1 MIGSRPSRQCGMRMP
16 RAPRAPR
23 AAARRLR
30 FPYRDSIGLDEESCR
45 ATPPRLARGTAGDV
59 RDGAPID
66 RHACRVAVRL
76 QVDRCASRAPKPI
89 SRHGPSTGGSRSRRL
104 QSRPGMPRVRIRLPD
119 GAHARRTW
127 RPVRARVRR
136 SGCAAHALPSAT
148 IMECMRAGAVRSV
161 EPTGRLDSFNSTHS
175 THSSAGGARRIA
187 KRTARGQVS
196 NSEEAC
202 RSPARC

>member
-59 RDGAPID
+59 RDGAD
-66 RHACRVAVRL
+66 RSTRMPCG
-76 QVDRCASRAPKPI
+76 CSASSRSLREPAPKPI

-104 QSRPGMPRVRIRLPD
+104 QFWPGMPRVRIRLPD

>member
-1 MIGSRPSRQCGMRMP
+1 MIGSRPSRQCGMRM
-16 RAPRAPR
+16 PRAPR

-59 RDGAPID
+59 RDGAD
-66 RHACRVAVRL
+66 RSTRMPCG
-76 QVDRCASRAPKPI
+76 CSASSRSLREPAPKPI

-104 QSRPGMPRVRIRLPD
+104 QFWPGMPRVRIRLPD

-161 EPTGRLDSFNSTHS
+161 EPTGRLDSFFNSTHS

>member
-1 MIGSRPSRQCGMRMP
+1 MIGSRPSRQCGMCMP

-23 AAARRLR
+23 AAACRLR

-45 ATPPRLARGTAGDV
+45 ATPRDLRGEPPATCAIP
-59 RDGAPID
+59 PID

-175 THSSAGGARRIA
+175 TPSSAGGARRIA

>member
-59 RDGAPID
+59 RDGAD
-66 RHACRVAVRL
+66 RSTRMPCG
-76 QVDRCASRAPKPI
+76 CSAS
-89 SRHGPSTGGSRSRRL
+89 SRSVREPRAEADLPSWALNRRL
-104 QSRPGMPRVRIRLPD
+104 AFATIAFPAGNAACSHSFAG
-119 GAHARRTW
+119 RRACAQAW

>member
-1 MIGSRPSRQCGMRMP
+1 MIGSRPSRQCGMRM
-16 RAPRAPR
+16 PRAPR

-59 RDGAPID
+59 RDGAD
-66 RHACRVAVRL
+66 RSTRMPCG
-76 QVDRCASRAPKPI
+76 CSASSRSLREPAPKPI

-104 QSRPGMPRVRIRLPD
+104 QFRPGMPRVRIRLPD

-136 SGCAAHALPSAT
+136 SGCTAHALPSAT

-161 EPTGRLDSFNSTHS
+161 EPTGRLDSFFNSTHS

>member
-1 MIGSRPSRQCGMRMP
+1 MIGSRPSRQCGMRM
-16 RAPRAPR
+16 PRAPR

-59 RDGAPID
+59 RDGAD
-66 RHACRVAVRL
+66 RSTRMPRGCSASSRSVREP
-76 QVDRCASRAPKPI
+76 RAEADIP
-89 SRHGPSTGGSRSRRL
+89 SGPSTGGSRSRRL

-119 GAHARRTW
+119 GARARRTW

>member
-1 MIGSRPSRQCGMRMP
+1 MIGSRPSRQCGMRM
-16 RAPRAPR
+16 PRAPR

-59 RDGAPID
+59 RDGAD
-66 RHACRVAVRL
+66 RSTRMPCG
-76 QVDRCASRAPKPI
+76 CSAS
-89 SRHGPSTGGSRSRRL
+89 SRSVREPRAEADLPSWALNRRL
-104 QSRPGMPRVRIRLPD
+104 AFATIAFPAGNAACSHSFAG
-119 GAHARRTW
+119 RRACAQAW